1 MATAQL
7 VRAARRS
14 KRLSQRDLATRSGVT
29 QPALA
34 DIERDARDA
43 RGQLLDRLL
52 GGAGYRLCAL
62 PTRAHTVAEWAD
74 TIYQEVR
81 GRPQDDAVAFRSF
94 IGCNDDLAGAAPLV
108 LAALCVAP
116 PPLCGD
122 PRYDAALAAL
132 AEHHLA
138 RARLPFPEWVAEPS
152 RTLEAEWIVSP
163 YTDRKDDLSAFRRH
177 GVRLAAS
184 ELASV

>member
-14 KRLSQRDLATRSGVT
+14 QGLSQRDLATRSGVT

-34 DIERDARDA
+34 DIERATHDA

-74 TIYQEVR
+74 TIYQELR
-81 GRPQDDAVAFRSF
+81 GHARDDAVAFRAF
-94 IGCNDDLAGAAPLV
+94 IGCHDDLAGATPLV
-108 LAALCVAP
+108 LAALCVAS

-132 AEHHLA
+132 AEYHLA
-138 RARLPFPEWVAEPS
+138 RVGFPVPEWVTEPA
-152 RTLEAEWIVSP
+152 RTLESEWTVSP
-163 YTDRKDDLSAFRRH
+163 YTDRTDDLETFRRH
-177 GVRLAAS
+177 GVRLGAS